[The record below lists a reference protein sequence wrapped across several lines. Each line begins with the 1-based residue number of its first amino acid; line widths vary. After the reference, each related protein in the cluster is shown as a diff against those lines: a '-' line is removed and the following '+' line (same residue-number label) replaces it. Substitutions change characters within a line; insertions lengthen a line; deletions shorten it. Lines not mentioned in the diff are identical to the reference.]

1 MHKKIKNKIS
11 LSLIVAIFVA
21 CFVFVLGHNIAKSA
35 NVADET
41 QTQEDV
47 DDLEKKAESYRRMI
61 DLKQQQQN
69 TLKNQLETMEINE
82 SIIENNVHIT
92 KKEIEEKEET
102 IENLQEDISGM
113 QEEID
118 KSKEGLG
125 EMLRTYYKI
134 EEEITLSMLSSQGS
148 LSEIF
153 DHSEYLNQ
161 ASQDLEKA
169 LKEIKNKKDE
179 LTKNRTELENKKN
192 ELEGTEDKLKDELTN
207 LANEKQNKSVLLNK
221 TAGEEAKYQKLLSD
235 IEDEIYNL
243 ESGKSVDYGSVP
255 AARGGYFD
263 YPVASV
269 RITQGYGMT
278 SFAKSGAYGGKAH
291 NGVDFGVS
299 YQSVFAVRDGKV
311 IGSGNNGGYAY
322 GQWIALDHGDGLVTL
337 YGHLSKKS
345 VSVGDKVD
353 KGDKIAVSGNTGFST
368 GPHLHFSV
376 FDKKSFEL
384 SSSKYVS
391 GLKIP
396 TGASINPTKYF

>member
-1 MHKKIKNKIS
+1 M
-11 LSLIVAIFVA
+11 AIFIA

-35 NVADET
+35 NVVDET

-61 DLKQQQQN
+61 ELKQQQQN
-69 TLKNQLETMEINE
+69 TLKNQLETMELNE
-82 SIIENNVHIT
+82 AIIENNVHIT

-102 IENLQEDISGM
+102 IESLKEDIGGM

-118 KSKEGLG
+118 KDKEYLG
-125 EMLRTYYKI
+125 EMLRAYYKI
-134 EEEITLSMLSSQGS
+134 EKEITLSMLSSKGS

-161 ASQDLEKA
+161 ASQDLEKT

-192 ELEGTEDKLKDELTN
+192 ELEGTEEKLKGELTN
-207 LANEKQNKSVLLNK
+207 LSTEKQNKNFLLSK
-221 TAGEEAKYQKLLSD
+221 TAGEEAKYQKLLSN

-243 ESGKSVDYGSVP
+243 ESGKTVDYSSIP

-263 YPVASV
+263 YPVANV
-269 RITQGYGMT
+269 RITQSYGMT

-291 NGVDFGVS
+291 NGVDFGVN
-299 YQSVFAVRDGKV
+299 YQSVFAVKDGKV

-322 GQWIALDHGDGLVTL
+322 GQWLAIDHGDGLVTL
-337 YGHLSKKS
+337 YGHLSKKM
-345 VSVGDKVD
+345 VSSGDKVD
-353 KGDKIAVSGNTGFST
+353 RGDKIAISGNTGFST

-376 FDKKSFEL
+376 FDKKSFEI
-384 SSSKYVS
+384 SSSQYVN

-396 TGASINPTKYF
+396 TGASINPMKYF